1 MESQANEAK
10 LLVAHWVLSR
20 VFPTTNGAE
29 RRTGLCGQTLLA
41 LERLDYISAHTDS
54 GIPSRLANIVELML
68 TRRTTVAAGM
78 TVDESGARKNKRK
91 LAAIA
96 EEVKFQIREGAGPKK
111 KKKKNRRPIGQ
122 QQ

>member
-1 MESQANEAK
+1 
-10 LLVAHWVLSR
+10 
-20 VFPTTNGAE
+20 
-29 RRTGLCGQTLLA
+29 
-41 LERLDYISAHTDS
+41 
-54 GIPSRLANIVELML
+54 ML
-68 TRRTTVAAGM
+68 TRRTTVAAGI